1 MWLLGAFAGKS
12 GYIIAILLIGLVLA
26 VFLLPQI
33 RQSFLKLRSET
44 VTVQRT
50 PGQGGNS
57 GDAVQSFDII
67 TVLGKD
73 GIPSIDNPRFVGPE
87 EADRQMESLERV
99 LGVSINGDHRAY
111 PLNMLSRHEI
121 VNDTVGGKPV
131 AVTW

>member
-12 GYIIAILLIGLVLA
+12 GYIIAILLVGLVLA

-33 RQSFLKLRSET
+33 RGSLLKLRSET

-50 PGQGGNS
+50 PGQSGNS

-67 TVLGKD
+67 TVLGKN
-73 GIPSIDNPRFVGPE
+73 GIPSIDNPRFVGPVG
-87 EADRQMESLERV
+87 ADRQMESFERV

>member
-1 MWLLGAFAGKS
+1 MWLLEAFAGKS
-12 GYIIAILLIGLVLA
+12 GYIIAILLVGLVLA

-33 RQSFLKLRSET
+33 RGSLLKLRSET
-44 VTVQRT
+44 VTVRRT

-73 GIPSIDNPRFVGPE
+73 SIPSIDNPRFVGPVD
-87 EADRQMESLERV
+87 ADRQLESFERV
-99 LGVSINGDHRAY
+99 LGVSINGAHRAY
-111 PLNMLSRHEI
+111 PLNILSRHEI

>member
-12 GYIIAILLIGLVLA
+12 GYIIAILLVGLVLA
-26 VFLLPQI
+26 VLLLPQI
-33 RQSFLKLRSET
+33 RGSLLKLRSKT

-73 GIPSIDNPRFVGPE
+73 GIPSIDNPRFVGPG
-87 EADRQMESLERV
+87 EADQQMDSFERV
-99 LGVSINGDHRAY
+99 LGVSINGDNLAY

>member
-12 GYIIAILLIGLVLA
+12 GYIIAILLVGLVVA

-73 GIPSIDNPRFVGPE
+73 GIPSIDNPRFVGPG
-87 EADRQMESLERV
+87 EADRQMESFERV
-99 LGVSINGDHRAY
+99 LGVSINGDNRAY

>member
-12 GYIIAILLIGLVLA
+12 GYIIAILLVGLVLA

-33 RQSFLKLRSET
+33 RGSLLKLRSET

-67 TVLGKD
+67 TVLG
-73 GIPSIDNPRFVGPE
+73 
-87 EADRQMESLERV
+87 
-99 LGVSINGDHRAY
+99 
-111 PLNMLSRHEI
+111 
-121 VNDTVGGKPV
+121 
-131 AVTW
+131 

>member
-12 GYIIAILLIGLVLA
+12 GYIIAIMLVLLVVA

-33 RQSFLKLRSET
+33 RQSVLKLRSEE
-44 VTVQRT
+44 VTIASA
-50 PGQGGNS
+50 GDQGRAGEES
-57 GDAVQSFDII
+57 EVKLDII

-73 GIPSIDNPRFVGPE
+73 GIPSIDNPRFVGPG
-87 EADRQMESLERV
+87 EADQQMLSYERV

-121 VNDTVGGKPV
+121 VNDTVGGVPV

>member
-12 GYIIAILLIGLVLA
+12 GYIIALLLVGLVLA

-44 VTVQRT
+44 VTVQRN
-50 PGQGGNS
+50 PDQGGNS

-73 GIPSIDNPRFVGPE
+73 GIPSIDNPRFVGPG
-87 EADRQMESLERV
+87 EADQQMDSFKRI
-99 LGVSINGDHRAY
+99 LGVSINGDNRAD

-121 VNDTVGGKPV
+121 VNDTVGSVPV

>member
-1 MWLLGAFAGKS
+1 MWLLRAFAGKS
-12 GYIIAILLIGLVLA
+12 GYIIAILLVGLVLA

-33 RQSFLKLRSET
+33 RGSLLKLRSET

-57 GDAVQSFDII
+57 GDAVQNFDII

-73 GIPSIDNPRFVGPE
+73 SIPSRDNPRFVGPVD
-87 EADRQMESLERV
+87 ADRQMESFERV
-99 LGVSINGDHRAY
+99 LGVSINDDHRAY

-121 VNDTVGGKPV
+121 VNEPVGGKPV

>member
-1 MWLLGAFAGKS
+1 MLGAFTGKS
-12 GYIIAILLIGLVLA
+12 GYIIAILLVGLVLA

-33 RQSFLKLRSET
+33 RGSLLKLRSET

-50 PGQGGNS
+50 PGQDGSS

-73 GIPSIDNPRFVGPE
+73 GIRSIDNPRFVGPVD
-87 EADRQMESLERV
+87 ADRQMESFERV
-99 LGVSINGDHRAY
+99 LGVSINGDHLVY

>member
-1 MWLLGAFAGKS
+1 MWLLGAIAGKS
-12 GYIIAILLIGLVLA
+12 GYLIALLLVGLVLA

-33 RQSFLKLRSET
+33 RQSILKLRSEE
-44 VTVQRT
+44 VTI
-50 PGQGGNS
+50 PLA
-57 GDAVQSFDII
+57 GDRGRSNGDSEVRLDII

-73 GIPSIDNPRFVGPE
+73 GIPSIDDPQFVGPDD
-87 EADRQMESLERV
+87 ADRQMLSNERV

-121 VNDTVGGKPV
+121 VNDTVGGVPV

>member
-12 GYIIAILLIGLVLA
+12 GYIIAILLVGLVLA

-33 RQSFLKLRSET
+33 RGSLLKLRSKT

-50 PGQGGNS
+50 PGQSGNS
-57 GDAVQSFDII
+57 GDAVQRFDII
-67 TVLGKD
+67 TVLRKD
-73 GIPSIDNPRFVGPE
+73 GIPSIDNPRFVSPVD
-87 EADRQMESLERV
+87 ADRQMESFERV

>member
-12 GYIIAILLIGLVLA
+12 GYIIAILLVGLVLA

-33 RQSFLKLRSET
+33 RGSLLKLRSET
-44 VTVQRT
+44 VTVRRT

-57 GDAVQSFDII
+57 GDTVQRFGII

-73 GIPSIDNPRFVGPE
+73 GIPSIDNPRFVGQVD
-87 EADRQMESLERV
+87 ADRHLESFERV
-99 LGVSINGDHRAY
+99 LGVSINGAHRAY

>member
-12 GYIIAILLIGLVLA
+12 GYIIAVLLVGLVLA

-33 RQSFLKLRSET
+33 RGNLLKLRSET

-57 GDAVQSFDII
+57 GDAVQSFGII

-73 GIPSIDNPRFVGPE
+73 GIPSIDNPASSARSTPTG
-87 EADRQMESLERV
+87 R
-99 LGVSINGDHRAY
+99 
-111 PLNMLSRHEI
+111 
-121 VNDTVGGKPV
+121 
-131 AVTW
+131 